1 MDVANLDQSRLFG
14 DEEDITFKEEEVA
27 LNGFEIGLET
37 WMSISARRGLGL
49 HLSSITKIETDLWK
63 LPEPMIFLPA
73 NARKTL
79 DTTSYVGS
87 S

>member
-14 DEEDITFKEEEVA
+14 DEEDITFKEEEIA
-27 LNGFEIGLET
+27 LNGFEIGFET
-37 WMSISARRGLGL
+37 WMSVSAGRDLGL
-49 HLSSITKIETDLWK
+49 HLLRKMKIETHLWK